1 MGAYRAITGSLWVRA
16 DSGVLT
22 GFRRCQKNPKMGAK
36 RGGREERGGERGGVE
51 PLADVVGRLAGE
63 AGPLQDVVEGMNRTQ
78 LQALPLVVGGGG
90 RGEGKVGPP
99 PRIGGG
105 VGRAS

>member
-1 MGAYRAITGSLWVRA
+1 MG
-16 DSGVLT
+16 SGRFWGPYGL
-22 GFRRCQKNPKMGAK
+22 QKVPEKPQNGGKKGGEGRK
-36 RGGREERGGERGGVE
+36 RGGKGGGGE

-90 RGEGKVGPP
+90 RGERKVGPP